1 MRFTTK
7 AVHGGSSGDPQT
19 GAVNFPIYQTATYS
33 QSSPGHPNEFE
44 GRMLNY
50 GRGENP
56 TRTALERLIA
66 SLEDAK
72 YGLDFSS
79 GLAAVAAVLNTL
91 KSGDHV
97 VACSDLYG
105 GCYRMFTKVYAKLGI
120 DFTFVDTTCLQHLR
134 DAMTDATAL
143 VWLESPSNPL
153 INITDI
159 EGACKIAK
167 EKNAKVLVDNT
178 FATPYLQQPLS
189 MGADVVLHSTTKF
202 LNGHADVINGAIA
215 TNDQSIYENLKFV
228 QNACGFV
235 AGPQD
240 CYLVMRGIKT
250 LSVRMER
257 QCANARHLADWLS
270 AHEKVARVYY
280 PGLSTH
286 PGHELAK
293 RQMKDS
299 GAMLSFELKGGETS
313 ARAFL
318 EKVTVFTLAE
328 SLGSVQ
334 SLICH
339 PPSMTHASVE
349 REVRLQVGI
358 ADGLIRASV
367 GIEDIEDLVD
377 DLTQALK
384 AV

>member
-1 MRFTTK
+1 
-7 AVHGGSSGDPQT
+7 
-19 GAVNFPIYQTATYS
+19 
-33 QSSPGHPNEFE
+33 
-44 GRMLNY
+44 
-50 GRGENP
+50 
-56 TRTALERLIA
+56 
-66 SLEDAK
+66 
-72 YGLDFSS
+72 
-79 GLAAVAAVLNTL
+79 
-91 KSGDHV
+91 
-97 VACSDLYG
+97 
-105 GCYRMFTKVYAKLGI
+105 MFTKVYAKLGI